1 MKAAILC
8 VGILL
13 AAGACKK
20 TGTGGGGGGGGGG
33 WLVGTDGLMLHVDTN
48 GAASG
53 YATASHE
60 TLNGIACRY
69 SGEAWVVGTHGTLLY
84 TNDAGASWRPQAVPT
99 TAELRT
105 LATQNYGP
113 VFVAGNGVFL
123 TSTDTGAHWT
133 SLGDGQANF
142 RSLTAAQDG
151 ETVLAVSEDGGLWS
165 FENQQLVRRTTI
177 AGARA
182 VAVSPDGQT
191 AIVVGDNLISR
202 STDAGRTWSPLS
214 SSASSESVRYDDVR
228 LDASGQAIAVG
239 AGGAVAHIA
248 IDNKVVMQHLGAADL
263 HTLHISEIGEVGED
277 DESAGFAAGE
287 GGQVWITRD
296 GGLSWTEGPNAG
308 HTVLGVD
315 QIGDGHR

>member
-20 TGTGGGGGGGGGG
+20 SGTGGGGGGGGGTGG
-33 WLVGTDGLMLHVDTN
+33 WLVGTNGMMLNVESN

-53 YATASHE
+53 YDTASNE

-84 TNDAGASWRPQAVPT
+84 TDDAGASWRPQPVPT
-99 TAELRT
+99 TADLRA
-105 LATQNYGP
+105 LATQDFGP
-113 VFVAGNGVFL
+113 VFIAGDGVFL

-133 SLGDGQANF
+133 SLGDGKASF
-142 RSLTAAQDG
+142 RSVAAAQDG
-151 ETVLAVSEDGGLWS
+151 ETVLAVSDDGGLWS
-165 FENQQLVRRTTI
+165 YENKQLVKRTSL

-191 AIVVGDNLISR
+191 AILVGDNLIAK
-202 STDAGRTWSPLS
+202 STDFGHTWAPLS
-214 SSASSESVRYDDVR
+214 STENVRYDDVR
-228 LDASGQAIAVG
+228 IDGNGQAVAVG
-239 AGGAVAHIA
+239 AGGAIAHIA
-248 IDNKVVMQHLGAADL
+248 LDGTIVMQHIGSADL
-263 HTLHISEIGEVGED
+263 HTIHIAEIGD
-277 DESAGFAAGE
+277 DYESVGFAAGE
-287 GGQVWITRD
+287 GGHVWITRD
-296 GGLSWTEGPNAG
+296 GGWSWSEGPNAG

-315 QIGDGHR
+315 EIGEGHR

>member
-1 MKAAILC
+1 
-8 VGILL
+8 
-13 AAGACKK
+13 
-20 TGTGGGGGGGGGG
+20 
-33 WLVGTDGLMLHVDTN
+33 
-48 GAASG
+48 
-53 YATASHE
+53 
-60 TLNGIACRY
+60 
-69 SGEAWVVGTHGTLLY
+69 
-84 TNDAGASWRPQAVPT
+84 
-99 TAELRT
+99 
-105 LATQNYGP
+105 NYGP

-133 SLGDGQANF
+133 SIGDGTANF

-182 VAVSPDGQT
+182 VSVSPDGQT

-239 AGGAVAHIA
+239 AGGAVAHIE
-248 IDNKVVMQHLGAADL
+248 IDNQVVMQHLGTA
-263 HTLHISEIGEVGED
+263 
-277 DESAGFAAGE
+277 
-287 GGQVWITRD
+287 
-296 GGLSWTEGPNAG
+296 
-308 HTVLGVD
+308 
-315 QIGDGHR
+315 